1 MNSLSIFYITVAFLA
16 AALLVYFHY
25 FFKEK
30 KSSATIYLA
39 LLRFLSLSGIFF
51 LLINPKIVKKEYTVE
66 KPKLLVALDNS
77 ASIKLS
83 ENENILKISKKAIE
97 NSTTL
102 NEKFDINYFTF
113 GNRLEANT
121 ELSFDENQTNIK
133 RALQDLSVIEEN
145 QNAPII
151 LITDGNQTFGNNYKF
166 HTSKQAIYP
175 IIIGDTV
182 RFSDIEITQINVNEY
197 AYLENKFP
205 VEAFVRYSG
214 KENVNADF
222 IVKEGNSILFQQKV
236 AFTEENNFSSIQ
248 FYLTADKIGKH
259 MYLASISPLKNEKN
273 TLNNIKNFSIE
284 VMDEQTKIAIIYDVL
299 HPDIGMLKKSIEVNA
314 QRKVTLVDINS
325 SQVNHNENDIFIF
338 YQPNPKFKTYFESL
352 SSSSKNY
359 FIITGSAT
367 DWNFLNNAQNIFK
380 KDVLAKHQEFLP
392 EFQTSFNTFPL
403 KDIGFSNFAPL
414 QDSFGEIKFNV
425 AFENL
430 LTQNINGIA
439 TEYPLLACFTNLNQR
454 GIALFGEN
462 ISKWRMLSF
471 ASEKS
476 FENFD
481 SFINSL
487 MQFLTITTKTNQ
499 IDLSYKSIIYS
510 DEPVQISAKTY
521 DSNLNFDENASLE
534 LFLENEKNGIPLLL
548 KGNTF
553 EVKLN
558 NLEPGDYAFKV
569 KNLQNNKLVNG
580 KFTVV
585 NYATEQQVLQANNG
599 DLEFLAENSN
609 GQAFYPDQMDKLIE
623 NLANESHFISVQK
636 ESRQTVSLIKWKW
649 LLGLIVL
656 SLLSEWFI
664 RKYKGFY

>member
-1 MNSLSIFYITVAFLA
+1 MNSLSIFYISVAFLA
-16 AALLVYFHY
+16 TAMLVYFHY

-30 KSSATIYLA
+30 KNSTTINLA
-39 LLRFLSLSGIFF
+39 LLRFLSLFGIFF

-66 KPKLLVALDNS
+66 KPKLFVALDNS
-77 ASIKLS
+77 LSIKFS
-83 ENENILKISKKAIE
+83 ENENIIKTSKEEIE
-97 NSTTL
+97 RNIGL

-113 GNRLEANT
+113 GNRLEANS

-133 RALQDLSVIEEN
+133 QALQDLNAIEED

-151 LITDGNQTFGNNYKF
+151 LLTDGNQTFGNNYKF
-166 HTSKQAIYP
+166 HSSKQEIYP

-182 RFSDIEITQINVNEY
+182 RFSDLEITQINVNEY

-205 VEAFVRYSG
+205 IEAFVRYSG
-214 KENVNADF
+214 KENVNTNF
-222 IVKEGNSILFQQKV
+222 VVKEGNNILFQQKV

-248 FYLTADKIGKH
+248 FYLTADEIGKH
-259 MYLASISPLKNEKN
+259 MYLATISPLKNEKN
-273 TLNNIKNFSIE
+273 TWNNIKNFSIE

-299 HPDIGMLKKSIEVNA
+299 HPDIGMLKKSIEINA

-325 SQVNHNENDIFIF
+325 SKDNRNDNDIHIF
-338 YQPNPKFKTYFESL
+338 YQPNQKFKAYFDSL

-380 KDVLAKHQEFLP
+380 KDFLAKQQEYLP
-392 EFQTSFNTFPL
+392 EFQANFNTFPL

-414 QDSFGEIKFNV
+414 EDSFGEIKFNIP
-425 AFENL
+425 FESL

-439 TEYPLLACFTNLNQR
+439 TEYPLLVSYTNVNQR

-462 ISKWRMLSF
+462 ISKWRMLSY

-476 FENFD
+476 FETFD

-499 IDLSYKSIIYS
+499 IDLSYNSIIYS
-510 DEPVQISAKTY
+510 DEPVLILAKTY
-521 DSNLNFDENASLE
+521 DSSLNFDKNANLE
-534 LFLENEKNGIPLLL
+534 LFLENEKNGTPFLL
-548 KGNTF
+548 KGNIF

-558 NLEPGDYAFKV
+558 NLEPGDYTFKV

-585 NYATEQQVLQANNG
+585 TYATEQQVLQANSS

-609 GQAFYPDQMDKLIE
+609 GQAFYPNQLKILIE
-623 NLANESHFISVQK
+623 NLKNGSNFISIQK
-636 ESRQTVSLIKWKW
+636 ESRKTVSLIDWKW

-656 SLLSEWFI
+656 SLFSEWFV
-664 RKYKGFY
+664 RKYKGFQ